1 MHEHR
6 GQELRVLHVSVQRR
20 NGGALERVRGIIAR
34 VLLVIALPVGVVA
47 CGRGESTADEASL
60 ALKAAMATRTIYPA
74 KREEWRT
81 DITGETDSTMVPVV
95 FRASGTTVALLQA
108 SPARLSLFELNRR
121 GMLLAT
127 RPVRI
132 DSVLNATVPRDL
144 LAPTE
149 LSRITDDGQVDVID
163 SATTTLV
170 RESIGGFMFRR
181 ELPLLRGGSGRLC
194 TLSPATLL
202 HVRALGQRNTLEA
215 FTLTASPKDD
225 ALVGRHRLTVAPASR
240 LRWGNGDARRCLL
253 LTDREVLI
261 VSAPADPSTGVSPQ
275 LTALR
280 APGDSGPP
288 FTIERMGRASD
299 STRMRQPFVVDAAI
313 VHGGFVVLVGL
324 ESDRQG
330 RVIDYYDE
338 RGRYI
343 QSAMLPFTASAM
355 TGAGPRFLALH
366 QDERFR
372 WWLSSWLTPMAAHG
386 ATAPAP
392 LDDAPERQLFA
403 RPTRARTP

>member
-1 MHEHR
+1 
-6 GQELRVLHVSVQRR
+6 
-20 NGGALERVRGIIAR
+20 
-34 VLLVIALPVGVVA
+34 
-47 CGRGESTADEASL
+47 
-60 ALKAAMATRTIYPA
+60 MATRTIYPA

-81 DITGETDSTMVPVV
+81 DITDDTDSTMVPLV

-108 SPARLSLFELNRR
+108 SPTRISLFELNRR

-127 RPVRI
+127 RPARI
-132 DSVLNATVPRDL
+132 DSLLNAAVPRDII
-144 LAPTE
+144 APTE

-163 SATTTLV
+163 SATSTLV

-202 HVRALGQRNTLEA
+202 HVRALGQRRTLEA
-215 FTLTASPKDD
+215 FTLTANAKDD
-225 ALVGRHRLTVAPASR
+225 ALVGRHRLIVAPSSR
-240 LRWGNGDARRCLL
+240 LRFGNGDARRCLL

-261 VSAPADPSTGVSPQ
+261 VSAPADPNAGVSPQ

-280 APGDSGPP
+280 APGDSAAPP
-288 FTIERMGRASD
+288 TITRRGGATD
-299 STRMRQPFVVDAAI
+299 STRLRQPFIVDAAI
-313 VHGGFVVLVGL
+313 VDGGFVVLVGL
-324 ESDRQG
+324 ESDTQG
-330 RVIDYYDE
+330 RVLDYYDE

-386 ATAPAP
+386 ATAPP
-392 LDDAPERQLFA
+392 EPRRLDDAPERQLFE
-403 RPTRARTP
+403 RPLQRVVPRTRNR

>member
-1 MHEHR
+1 M
-6 GQELRVLHVSVQRR
+6 RR
-20 NGGALERVRGIIAR
+20 IIAR
-34 VLLVIALPVGVVA
+34 VLLVLTLPVGVLACDRPEAVTDVA
-47 CGRGESTADEASL
+47 PP
-60 ALKAAMATRTIYPA
+60 ALRAAMATRTIYPA

-81 DITGETDSTMVPVV
+81 DITDDTDSTMVPLV

-108 SPARLSLFELNRR
+108 SPTRISLFELNRR

-127 RPVRI
+127 RPARI
-132 DSVLNATVPRDL
+132 DSLLNAAVPRDII
-144 LAPTE
+144 APTE

-163 SATTTLV
+163 SATSTLV

-202 HVRALGQRNTLEA
+202 HVRALGQRRTLEA
-215 FTLTASPKDD
+215 FTLTANAKDD
-225 ALVGRHRLTVAPASR
+225 ALVGRHRLIVAPSSR
-240 LRWGNGDARRCLL
+240 LRFGNGDARRCLL

-261 VSAPADPSTGVSPQ
+261 VSAPADPNAGVSPQ

-280 APGDSGPP
+280 APGDSAAPP
-288 FTIERMGRASD
+288 TITRRGGATD
-299 STRMRQPFVVDAAI
+299 STRLRQPFIVDAAI
-313 VHGGFVVLVGL
+313 VDGGFVVLVGL
-324 ESDRQG
+324 ESDTQG
-330 RVIDYYDE
+330 RVLDYYDE

-386 ATAPAP
+386 ATAPP
-392 LDDAPERQLFA
+392 EPRRLDDAPERQLFE
-403 RPTRARTP
+403 RPLQRVVPRTRNR

>member
-1 MHEHR
+1 MR
-6 GQELRVLHVSVQRR
+6 GLVAR
-20 NGGALERVRGIIAR
+20 ALKVC
-34 VLLVIALPVGVVA
+34 ALPVAVLA
-47 CGRGESTADEASL
+47 CDRKEPATDEAPP
-60 ALKAAMATRTIYPA
+60 ALRAAMATRTIYPA

-81 DITGETDSTMVPVV
+81 DITEHTDSTMVPMV
-95 FRASGTTVALLQA
+95 FRAGGTTVALLQA
-108 SPARLSLFELNRR
+108 SPMRISLFELNRR

-127 RPVRI
+127 RPARI
-132 DSVLNATVPRDL
+132 DSVLNAAVPRDII
-144 LAPTE
+144 APTE

-163 SATTTLV
+163 SVTSTLV

-181 ELPLLRGGSGRLC
+181 ELPLLRGGSGKLC
-194 TLSPATLL
+194 TLFPATLL
-202 HVRALGQRNTLEA
+202 HVRTWGQRSALEA

-240 LRWGNGDARRCLL
+240 LRWGNGDSRRCVL

-275 LTALR
+275 LIALR

-288 FTIERMGRASD
+288 PTIERRGAAAD
-299 STRMRQPFVVDAAI
+299 SARLRQPFIVDAAI
-313 VHGGFVVLVGL
+313 VDGGFVVLVGL
-324 ESDRQG
+324 ESDTKG
-330 RVIDYYDE
+330 RVLDYYDE

-366 QDERFR
+366 QDARYR

-386 ATAPAP
+386 ATAPP
-392 LDDAPERQLFA
+392 VPRQLDDAPERQLFA
-403 RPTRARTP
+403 RPTRARQP